1 MPPKPSNVN
10 IPIDES
16 DPQSSCKR
24 KCPSSRLQTHPSPP
38 TSAAYFSAYEDSM
51 KMFQAATNSITKQN
65 PTHGAS
71 KSMTPTANPG
81 PTSASMC
88 RVTPLPQSSTKR
100 VSTMQAIHLWQLY
113 QQIEALR
120 PRYHQNAP
128 SSEPSHLP
136 DPGGPSMFSGDIKEE
151 LAAGGGNVS
160 SLTSPKAVKEPF
172 IVQYP
177 LYARDLDRISVEQKL
192 SRHVHRRA
200 AAAQRWNRD
209 VIPGLI
215 RLYMEHIRESQRGQ
229 LPTSPVPHTCSCNG
243 IGVMK
248 QVTAVYMDHEYML
261 GLILV
266 QKLII
271 VHLGLDYVQLRI
283 CPCAPAPV
291 QLVKQGLFPCSPVYP
306 ALAVSLDMLEFVSTL
321 FVHLA
326 PNETAWADALTSFL
340 ARPIPGPVLSRDP
353 DDRGDIPPETIMLPI
368 IDDSTPITNR
378 LYISALSPNMNSSRS
393 HAIAPPV
400 PNPDLHTHFNTHSVL
415 SDYLHSRCPLCFG
428 GDVSGGGKL
437 PNFFLCLDACFA
449 IRRNKD
455 YDRRPGHKKQPGIQD
470 PCIVPPGTREIA
482 PKFSGDLESKDGDR
496 VKTPGECFSDT
507 GVMAGVC
514 RHDRVVMWANM
525 WTPGEQ
531 QFYALNENLSWSLG
545 QLLLTQSYSQLQTS
559 FMRWVCQLW
568 YKSSEGG
575 CLGLT
580 DGEGSNALWNDLRHL
595 IQSPCRC
602 LVGKRVKATKARLI
616 IAQEKRARIPLSDEF
631 LQSQFEEQRAYQSRP
646 LERQSKK
653 KGFLAVEKILAVH
666 QRLDAAWDLVEAL
679 QKQLIAIPVSD
690 TIATWNEQEDD
701 LTAILKL
708 GDPVSYDNLKKMKD
722 HPWFEHQLNMRAL
735 KARIL
740 AKACQRNFEA
750 HNLTD
755 HSTAE
760 HTNKALK
767 RRYRSIK
774 NLVTDYNKRRLIIPP
789 PIEMKGLFS
798 LDVDNDI
805 WQDIGLADDE
815 FGGQVPPWLGDED
828 VRNGIQIVQE
838 IMNCHDELYLC
849 ECEQSSLQHWFNDES
864 AALIAVL
871 QASKEDADLQFFL
884 WEHAQWLI
892 DLGKRWG
899 CSIDA
904 LAPNVAQSEVGQS
917 EVRQMDSGPWRREVD
932 SSDDDEEFELEPQ
945 PVIADPVLLAATDL
959 LHEGHSDDMGS
970 SAEGPWAPKML
981 QGPGPLDQYLSP
993 PEPIQVSPQGHQ
1005 GPHGL
1010 YI

>member
-1 MPPKPSNVN
+1 
-10 IPIDES
+10 
-16 DPQSSCKR
+16 
-24 KCPSSRLQTHPSPP
+24 
-38 TSAAYFSAYEDSM
+38 
-51 KMFQAATNSITKQN
+51 
-65 PTHGAS
+65 
-71 KSMTPTANPG
+71 
-81 PTSASMC
+81 
-88 RVTPLPQSSTKR
+88 
-100 VSTMQAIHLWQLY
+100 
-113 QQIEALR
+113 
-120 PRYHQNAP
+120 
-128 SSEPSHLP
+128 
-136 DPGGPSMFSGDIKEE
+136 MFSGDIEEE

-160 SLTSPKAVKEPF
+160 SLTSPKAVEEPF
-172 IVQYP
+172 VVQYP

-192 SRHVHRRA
+192 SRHVRRRA

-215 RLYMEHIRESQRGQ
+215 RPYMEHMRESQRGQ
-229 LPTSPVPHTCSCNG
+229 LPTSPVPHTCSCDG
-243 IGVMK
+243 VGVMK
-248 QVTAVYMDHEYML
+248 QVTAVYMDR
-261 GLILV
+261 
-266 QKLII
+266 
-271 VHLGLDYVQLRI
+271 LDYVQLRI

-291 QLVKQGLFPCSPVYP
+291 QLVKRGLFPCSPVYP

-340 ARPIPGPVLSRDP
+340 ARRGHVFEAQDSLRRRFASALGQYQVLVRVVTAEMDKQISVARHVVLSRDP
-353 DDRGDIPPETIMLPI
+353 ADRGDIPPETIMLPI

-378 LYISALSPNMNSSRS
+378 LYISALSPDGRSVRQPSTSTTENSSRS

-400 PNPDLHTHFNTHSVL
+400 PNPDLHTRSNTRSVP
-415 SDYLHSRCPLCFG
+415 SDYLRSRCPLCFG

-437 PNFFLCLDACFA
+437 PDFFLCLDACFA

-470 PCIVPPGTREIA
+470 PCIVPPGTREL
-482 PKFSGDLESKDGDR
+482 PRSFLEIWKARVEEARPGNPARRMSKKGEYALDGPDADDDIIEAGLHVPNSSLNICGESFVAADGDR
-496 VKTPGECFSDT
+496 VKTPGERFSDT

-531 QFYALNENLSWSLG
+531 QFYALALIDAIMAELPTHWRVGILYDIGCQIHRSILKWNLLPRWIPRIVFGISVFHAYCH
-545 QLLLTQSYSQLQTS
+545 Q
-559 FMRWVCQLW
+559 WVCQLW
-568 YKSSEGG
+568 YNPRKGG
-575 CLGLT
+575 VWGLT
-580 DGEGSNALWNDLRHL
+580 DGEGCERLWNDLRRLIPNLRVTGFHRRLFVLDLQIEHL
-595 IQSPCRC
+595 DHLKMQQAGVW
-602 LVGKRVKATKARLI
+602 LEKRVKATKARLI

-653 KGFLAVEKILAVH
+653 KGFLAVEKILAVR
-666 QRLDAAWDLVEAL
+666 QRLDAARDLVEAL

-690 TIATWNEQEDD
+690 TIATRNEVGEITSALAEQEKVVSCLSKQEDD

-750 HNLTD
+750 HNLTGAFRSKALGD
-755 HSTAE
+755 TAE

-774 NLVTDYNKRRLIIPP
+774 NLVTDYNKRRLSMIKLRGRRGIPRNAVIPP

-849 ECEQSSLQHWFNDES
+849 ERERSSLQHWFNDES

-871 QASKEDADLQFFL
+871 QASK
-884 WEHAQWLI
+884 
-892 DLGKRWG
+892 GKG
-899 CSIDA
+899 VI
-904 LAPNVAQSEVGQS
+904 
-917 EVRQMDSGPWRREVD
+917 SGRRVC
-932 SSDDDEEFELEPQ
+932 
-945 PVIADPVLLAATDL
+945 
-959 LHEGHSDDMGS
+959 
-970 SAEGPWAPKML
+970 
-981 QGPGPLDQYLSP
+981 
-993 PEPIQVSPQGHQ
+993 
-1005 GPHGL
+1005 
-1010 YI
+1010 